1 MTGGRILA
9 ACLLACAA
17 GAASAQT
24 MRPTLDYASASTI
37 RETCLAWAGQRGK
50 PIAIAV
56 FDARGMLIA
65 YAHQDGVS
73 TAVGEVARWK
83 GESSAKFG
91 RATADLAQLSPPANM
106 PAVATI
112 RGGVPIYAADGT
124 LLGGV
129 GTSGMS
135 SEDDAACGTA
145 GITAAGLR
153 TSRAAAP

>member
-9 ACLLACAA
+9 ACLLASAA
-17 GAASAQT
+17 CAASAQT
-24 MRPTLDYASASTI
+24 MRPALDYASASTI

-56 FDARGMLIA
+56 FDARGMLVA
-65 YAHQDGVS
+65 YAHQDGAS
-73 TAVGEVARWK
+73 TAVGEIARWK

-91 RATADLAQLSPPANM
+91 YATADIAQLNPPANM

-112 RGGVPIYAADGT
+112 RGGVPIYTADGT

-135 SEDDAACGTA
+135 SEDDAACGAA
-145 GITAAGLR
+145 GIAAAGLR
-153 TSRAAAP
+153 SSRATP